1 MEKDKK
7 TALLLIDIQ
16 KGFENTAYWGGNRNN
31 PDAEFKASK
40 LLAHWRKMGMPVYII
55 KHCSVN
61 PGSPLVKGKPGNEL
75 ADLIRPLESELV
87 IEKNVN
93 SAFIG
98 TDLYDILKKNNIEKV
113 VIAGFTT
120 NHCIST
126 TARMSGNLGFETYV
140 VSDACV
146 SFDTA
151 GHDGKKYSAEV
162 IHDISLASL
171 NREFA
176 EIMTTDEILKT
187 FI

>member
-7 TALLLIDIQ
+7 AALLLIDIQ
-16 KGFENTAYWGGNRNN
+16 KGFEDTEYWGENRNN
-31 PDAEFKASK
+31 PDAELNASK
-40 LLAHWRKMGMPVYII
+40 LLSLWRKMGMPVYII

-61 PGSPLVKGKPGNEL
+61 PGSPLAKGKPGNEL
-75 ADLIRPLESELV
+75 ADMIRPLEGELV

-126 TARMSGNLGFETYV
+126 TARMSGNLGFKTFV
-140 VSDACV
+140 VADACV
-146 SFDTA
+146 SFDTT
-151 GHDGKKYSAEV
+151 GYDGKKYSAEV

-176 EIMTTDEILKT
+176 VIMSSEEILKT
-187 FI
+187 FK